1 MALFLIIDDD
11 PAVHR
16 LLGAHLK
23 RRGHTWVSL
32 GNGAGVLEAVRS
44 ARPDIVVLDIMMPGL
59 SGGDLYQLLRKE
71 WGAQLPVILS
81 SSSRLRVAPEGQD
94 PRMAVCPKG
103 EGYDKLLGMGERLL
117 RESAGETG
125 AGSMPAEWMA
135 DLDGMDEGE

>member
-16 LLGAHLK
+16 LLGAHLQ

-32 GNGAGVLEAVRS
+32 GNGAGVAETFRS

-71 WGAQLPVILS
+71 WGMQLPVIVS

-94 PRMAVCPKG
+94 PRMVVCPKR
-103 EGYDKLLGMGERLL
+103 EGYDRLIEMGERLL
-117 RESAGETG
+117 REIEGEASAG
-125 AGSMPAEWMA
+125 SDPAAWMA
-135 DLDGMDEGE
+135 DLDGVDEGE